1 MNAER
6 LLALYER
13 VAEAPDAITRL
24 RRFILDLAVRGKLVP
39 QDPNDETASELLKRI
54 AKEKARLVKV
64 GEIKKSEDVAK
75 LTAAV
80 HHFSI
85 PPGWAITNLQSVCN
99 SVTDGDHL
107 PPPKAE
113 AGVPFLVIGNVRSQS
128 IEFDGSRFVPQT
140 YYEALDPIRRPRS
153 GDLLYTLVGSY
164 GIPVI
169 VRDDQPFCVQR
180 HIGILRPC
188 ALMDVNF
195 LARTMESR
203 FVFDQATI
211 CATGIAQKTVPL
223 SGLRKLLLPLPPLA
237 EQHRIVAKVDELMAL
252 CDSLEAARKD
262 REAKR
267 DRLSAASLARLNT
280 PDPETFTADAR
291 FTLEA
296 LPALTTRPNQI
307 KQLRQTILNLAVRG
321 KLVPQDPNDEPAS
334 ELLKRIAKE
343 KARLVK
349 AGEIKRTKELEPLS
363 DSENLVGLP
372 SGWEATRLGNAY
384 DVRDGTHD
392 TPKYVDAGFPLITSK
407 NLSSGYL
414 SFANFKMISERDHQ
428 QISERSRV
436 DRGDVLL
443 AMIGSIGNPVIVD
456 TDRPFSIKNVALFKH
471 YERDLS
477 SCGFLRYF
485 LQNAANQMK
494 DLAAGGLQP
503 FVSLG
508 FLRSYPIALP
518 PLAEQHRIV
527 TKVDELMALCDRLEA
542 SLTTSDQ
549 TRTRLL
555 EATLKEA
562 LAPASLSD
570 MEAVE
575 CQS

>member
-39 QDPNDETASELLKRI
+39 QDPKDEPASELLKRI
-54 AKEKARLVKV
+54 AQEKARLVKA
-64 GEIKKSEDVAK
+64 GEIKKSEDVAE
-75 LTAAV
+75 LTASV

-128 IEFDGSRFVPQT
+128 IEFEGSRFVPQS
-140 YYEALDPIRRPRS
+140 YYDALDPIRRPRS

-164 GIPVI
+164 GIPII

-252 CDSLEAARKD
+252 CDQLEAARQE
-262 REAKR
+262 RESRR
-267 DRLSAASLARLNT
+267 DRLAAASLARLNA
-280 PDPETFTADAR
+280 PDPETFQSDAR
-291 FTLEA
+291 FTLNA

-321 KLVPQDPNDEPAS
+321 KLVPQDPSDESVHLDVLSETEAKVALPAS
-334 ELLKRIAKE
+334 WRYIRLAELLREDTRNGYSRRPDDAPEGAPILRISAGTVRRDGVVAEEEHKLISGIDAKTRRE
-343 KARLVK
+343 YGLRAGDLLACRFNGNKAFVGRLSIFNDYLRLQPIYPDKLIRV
-349 AGEIKRTKELEPLS
+349 RLEPQRTLS
-363 DSENLVGLP
+363 AFLRLASETDL
-372 SGWEATRLGNAY
+372 
-384 DVRDGTHD
+384 VRDEVEVFCATTVGNWGISASNL
-392 TPKYVDAGFPLITSK
+392 KEVRFP
-407 NLSSGYL
+407 
-414 SFANFKMISERDHQ
+414 
-428 QISERSRV
+428 V
-436 DRGDVLL
+436 
-443 AMIGSIGNPVIVD
+443 
-456 TDRPFSIKNVALFKH
+456 
-471 YERDLS
+471 
-477 SCGFLRYF
+477 
-485 LQNAANQMK
+485 
-494 DLAAGGLQP
+494 
-503 FVSLG
+503 
-508 FLRSYPIALP
+508 P

-527 TKVDELMALCDRLEA
+527 AKVDELMALCDRLEA

-555 EATLKEA
+555 EATLAEA
-562 LAPASLSD
+562 LAPASISE
-570 MEAVE
+570 MESAE
-575 CQS
+575 